1 LRPLATRRHG
11 WRRYGVGDLRVATV
25 WLFGYDIGRTNGM
38 RRCARKREEE
48 ESRGESVGRPEL
60 T

>member
-1 LRPLATRRHG
+1 LRPLATRRRD
-11 WRRYGVGDLRVATV
+11 WRQYGIGDLRVATV
-25 WLFGYDIGRTNGM
+25 WLFGYDIRLTNSV

-48 ESRGESVGRPEL
+48 ESRGESAGRPGL